1 MLRHMQAVERIAAT
15 GSSNAGRGVVCGGY
29 IMDVAAKIA
38 SDTAGVSLPLRD
50 AAARSV
56 TILGSTGSIGRS
68 TIDLLQRHK
77 DSFTVEALTAHSNIE
92 LLAEQA
98 RQTGA
103 KMAVTADPKRY
114 KDLKD
119 ALSGTNISAAAGAE
133 AVEEA
138 AAQSADF
145 VMAGIVGAAGLGP
158 TMAAVKRGAIVGL
171 ANKECLVC
179 AGELMLREVEHA
191 GATLLPVD
199 SEHNAIFQVFD
210 FEREASVAR
219 IILTASG
226 GPFRSADMELMAN
239 ATPEQAVAHPN
250 WDMGAKISVDSATMM
265 NKGLEMI
272 EAFHLFPVSV
282 AQIDVLV
289 HPQSVIHSMVE
300 YIDGSVLA
308 QLGTPDMRTPIAY
321 SLAWPERISTPSAKL
336 DLAEMTTLT
345 FEKPDLQRFPC
356 LRLAQ
361 EALNEGA
368 AAAIVL
374 NAANEVAVRGFLDKN
389 IGFMDIPRVV
399 EACLERHET
408 GPVTSIDAV
417 KQIDAQTRMVAEEKI
432 VKY

>member
-1 MLRHMQAVERIAAT
+1 MDAV
-15 GSSNAGRGVVCGGY
+15 
-29 IMDVAAKIA
+29 AKI
-38 SDTAGVSLPLRD
+38 SNERAGMSLPLQGS
-50 AAARSV
+50 APRSV
-56 TILGSTGSIGRS
+56 TILGSTGSIGGN
-68 TIDLLQRHK
+68 TIDLLQRHPER
-77 DSFTVEALTAHSNIE
+77 FTVAALTANRNID

-98 RQTGA
+98 RKTGA
-103 KMAVTADPKRY
+103 KLAVTADPSRY
-114 KDLKD
+114 NELKA
-119 ALSGTNISAAAGAE
+119 ALSGSDIRAAAGPE

-138 AAQSADF
+138 AGMPADF

-158 TMAAVKRGAIVGL
+158 TLAAVKRGAIVGL

-179 AGELMLREVEHA
+179 AGDLMIGEVARA

-210 FEREASVAR
+210 FERDSGVSK

-226 GPFRSADMELMAN
+226 GPFRTADMATMTG

-265 NKGLEMI
+265 NKGLEII
-272 EAFHLFPVSV
+272 EAFHLFPVS
-282 AQIDVLV
+282 AKQIEVLV

-308 QLGTPDMRTPIAY
+308 QLGSPDMRTPIAY
-321 SLAWPERISTPSAKL
+321 SLAWPERISAPTAKL
-336 DLAEMTTLT
+336 DLAELGTLT

-361 EALNEGA
+361 SALEAGA

-374 NAANEVAVRGFLDKN
+374 NAANEVAVGGFLQGN
-389 IGFMDIPRVV
+389 IGFMDIPRIV
-399 EACLERHET
+399 ESCLEKAESV
-408 GPVTSIDAV
+408 PVTSIEQV
-417 KQIDAQTRMVAEEKI
+417 KEIDSETRIVAANISDK
-432 VKY
+432 K

>member
-1 MLRHMQAVERIAAT
+1 
-15 GSSNAGRGVVCGGY
+15 
-29 IMDVAAKIA
+29 MDAAAKIA
-38 SDTAGVSLPLRD
+38 SDKPGVSLPLRD
-50 AAARSV
+50 AEPRSV
-56 TILGSTGSIGRS
+56 TILGSTGSIGGN
-68 TIDLLQRHK
+68 TIDLLQRHR
-77 DSFTVEALTAHSNIE
+77 DAFTVEALTAHSNIE

-103 KMAVTADPKRY
+103 KLAVTADSKRY

-119 ALSGTNISAAAGAE
+119 ALSGSNIKVAAGPE

-138 AAQSADF
+138 ADAPADF

-179 AGELMLREVEHA
+179 AGDLMLSEVTRA

-210 FEREASVAR
+210 FAREASVSR

-226 GPFRSADMELMAN
+226 GPFRNADMDHMAQ

-272 EAFHLFPVSV
+272 EAFHLFPVS
-282 AQIDVLV
+282 AQQIDVLV

-321 SLAWPERISTPSAKL
+321 SLAWPERISAPSAKL
-336 DLAEMTTLT
+336 DLAKLATLT
-345 FEKPDLQRFPC
+345 FEEPDLERFPC

-361 EALNEGA
+361 GALNDGA
-368 AAAIVL
+368 GAAIVL
-374 NAANEVAVRGFLDKN
+374 NAANEVAVRGFLDKI
-389 IGFMDIPRVV
+389 IGFMDIPDVV
-399 EACLERHET
+399 ENCLERADP
-408 GPVTSIDAV
+408 GPVTSIDTV
-417 KQIDAQTRMVAEEKI
+417 KEIDAHTRKVASEEIDKI
-432 VKY
+432 

>member
-1 MLRHMQAVERIAAT
+1 MEA
-15 GSSNAGRGVVCGGY
+15 
-29 IMDVAAKIA
+29 AAKIA
-38 SDTAGVSLPLRD
+38 SDTPGVSLPLRD
-50 AAARSV
+50 AEPRSV
-56 TILGSTGSIGRS
+56 TILGSTGSIGS
-68 TIDLLQRHK
+68 NTIDLLQRHR

-103 KMAVTADPKRY
+103 KLAVTADSNRY
-114 KDLKD
+114 QDLKG
-119 ALSGTNISAAAGAE
+119 ALSGTNISAAAGPE

-138 AAQSADF
+138 ADAPADF

-158 TMAAVKRGAIVGL
+158 TLAAVRRGAIVGL

-179 AGELMLREVEHA
+179 AGALMLNEVARA

-210 FEREASVAR
+210 FERDASVSR

-226 GPFRSADMELMAN
+226 GPFRSAELEHIVQ
-239 ATPEQAVAHPN
+239 ATPAQAVAHPN

-272 EAFHLFPVSV
+272 EAFHLFPVT
-282 AQIDVLV
+282 AEQIDVLV

-321 SLAWPERISTPSAKL
+321 SLAWPERISAPSAKL
-336 DLAEMTTLT
+336 DLAELATLT
-345 FEKPDLQRFPC
+345 FEKPDLERFPC

-374 NAANEVAVRGFLDKN
+374 NAANEVAVRSFLDEN

-399 EACLERHET
+399 ESCLERHDEDT
-408 GPVTSIDAV
+408 VTSIDAV
-417 KQIDAQTRMVAEEKI
+417 KEIDARTRVAAAEEIDKI
-432 VKY
+432 

>member
-1 MLRHMQAVERIAAT
+1 
-15 GSSNAGRGVVCGGY
+15 
-29 IMDVAAKIA
+29 MDAAAKIA
-38 SDTAGVSLPLRD
+38 SDAAGVNLSVRD
-50 AAARSV
+50 VAPRSV
-56 TILGSTGSIGRS
+56 TILGSTGSIGGN
-68 TIDLLQRHK
+68 TIDLLQRHR
-77 DSFTVEALTAHSNIE
+77 DSFTVEALTANTNIE

-103 KMAVTADPKRY
+103 KLAVTADSSRY
-114 KDLKD
+114 KELKD
-119 ALSGTNISAAAGAE
+119 ALSGSNISVAAGPE

-138 AAQSADF
+138 AGAPADF

-158 TMAAVKRGAIVGL
+158 TLAAVKRGAIVGL

-179 AGELMLREVEHA
+179 AGDLMLGEVARA

-210 FEREASVAR
+210 FERDASVSR

-226 GPFRSADMELMAN
+226 GPFRSVDMERMIQ
-239 ATPEQAVAHPN
+239 ATPAQAVAHPN

-272 EAFHLFPVSV
+272 EAFHLFPVT
-282 AQIDVLV
+282 AEQIDVLV

-321 SLAWPERISTPSAKL
+321 SLAWPERISAPSAKL
-336 DLAEMTTLT
+336 DLAELASLT
-345 FEKPDLQRFPC
+345 FEQTDLERFPC

-361 EALNEGA
+361 HALNEGA

-374 NAANEVAVRGFLDKN
+374 NAANEIAVRGFLDEN

-399 EACLERHET
+399 ETCLEHIGAE
-408 GPVTSIDAV
+408 PVTSIDAV
-417 KQIDAQTRMVAEEKI
+417 KQIDAETRLKAAEKI
-432 VKY
+432 NKM

>member
-1 MLRHMQAVERIAAT
+1 MDAVANISNER
-15 GSSNAGRGVVCGGY
+15 AG
-29 IMDVAAKIA
+29 M
-38 SDTAGVSLPLRD
+38 SLPLQD
-50 AAARSV
+50 SAPRSV
-56 TILGSTGSIGRS
+56 TILGSTGSIGGN
-68 TIDLLQRHK
+68 TIDLLQRHPERF
-77 DSFTVEALTAHSNIE
+77 SVAALTANRNIE

-98 RQTGA
+98 RKTGA
-103 KMAVTADPKRY
+103 KLAVTADPSRY
-114 KDLKD
+114 NELKA
-119 ALSGTNISAAAGAE
+119 ALSGSDIRAAAGPE

-138 AAQSADF
+138 ASMPADF

-158 TMAAVKRGAIVGL
+158 TLAAVKRGAIVGL

-179 AGELMLREVEHA
+179 AGDLMIAEVARA

-210 FEREASVAR
+210 FERDSGVSK

-226 GPFRSADMELMAN
+226 GPFRTADMATMTG

-265 NKGLEMI
+265 NKGLEII
-272 EAFHLFPVSV
+272 EAFHLFPVS
-282 AQIDVLV
+282 AKQIEVLV

-308 QLGTPDMRTPIAY
+308 QLGSPDMRTPIAY
-321 SLAWPERISTPSAKL
+321 SLAWPERISAPTAKL
-336 DLAEMTTLT
+336 DLAELGTLT

-361 EALNEGA
+361 SALEAGA

-374 NAANEVAVRGFLDKN
+374 NAANEVAVSDFLQGN
-389 IGFMDIPRVV
+389 IGFMDIPRIV
-399 EACLERHET
+399 ESCLEKAESV
-408 GPVTSIDAV
+408 PVTSIEQV
-417 KQIDAQTRMVAEEKI
+417 KEIDSETRIVAAEIAGKI
-432 VKY
+432 